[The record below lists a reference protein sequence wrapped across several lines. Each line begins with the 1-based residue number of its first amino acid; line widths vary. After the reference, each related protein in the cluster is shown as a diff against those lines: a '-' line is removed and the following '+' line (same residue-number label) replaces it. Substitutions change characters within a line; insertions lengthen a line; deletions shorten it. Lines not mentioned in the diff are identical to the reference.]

1 MRRPCLAVHPLETR
15 DAPTVTPV
23 GAEFRVNG
31 TTNNTQSAP
40 SVASDDVG
48 NFVVAWESLQ
58 DGSGFGVY
66 ARRYDANGNPLGGE
80 FLVNGFTTGAQRS
93 PAVAMDA
100 DGDFVIAFESY
111 NQDGDGYG
119 VYARQ
124 YDRFGVA
131 QGPAF
136 LVNTT
141 TADSQFRP
149 AVAMDDDGDF
159 VVAWES
165 YPDGSGAGVY
175 FQRYN
180 TAGTAQG
187 VETRA
192 NSITTDYQVNPSVA
206 MDADGDFV
214 VAWQSYFTDGDAY
227 GIYARRFTAAG
238 APLATETRVNV
249 VTTGQQQE
257 PAVAVDADGDYVV
270 AWESDLQDG
279 SGFGV
284 FARRYNSS
292 GVALSGEF
300 RVNTAT
306 AADQRSAA
314 VAIDADGDFVVTWSS
329 FGQEAANFGIYGQR
343 YLANG
348 TADGGE
354 FHVNTYTTAHQT
366 APAVAADAD
375 GKFVVVWTSEGQ
387 DGSGTGIYG
396 QRFRGAFPPRLQ
408 SLFINDGSVQ
418 RSRVTGLTVRFDQ
431 VVTLPPA
438 PAAAFAVAGPG
449 GPVALAANTGQSTPT
464 QTIVVLSFS
473 GPGTT
478 GGSLDDGN
486 YTFTILA
493 NQVTG
498 ADGQLF
504 DGNGDGVGGDNFSF
518 AFFRLFGDAD
528 GDGDVDAAD
537 YGAFRLTFGT
547 AANLAF
553 DFDGDGDVDAADFG
567 AFRLRFGTSI

>member
-1 MRRPCLAVHPLETR
+1 MRRLRLVVDALESR

-23 GAEFRVNG
+23 GAEFRVNV

-40 SVASDDVG
+40 AVASDNTG
-48 NFVVAWESLQ
+48 NFVVVWESLQ
-58 DGSGFGVY
+58 DGSGFGIF
-66 ARRYDANGNPLGGE
+66 ARRYDASGNPLGGE
-80 FLVNGFTTGAQRS
+80 FLVNGFTTGGQRS

-100 DGDFVIAFESY
+100 DGDFVVAFESY

-119 VYARQ
+119 VYARR
-124 YDRFGVA
+124 YDRFGA
-131 QGPAF
+131 PQGPAF

-165 YPDGSGAGVY
+165 YPDGSGAGVF
-175 FQRYN
+175 FQRY
-180 TAGTAQG
+180 TSAGVPQG
-187 VETRA
+187 AETRA
-192 NSITTDYQVNPSVA
+192 NSLTTDYQVNPAVG

-227 GIYARRFTAAG
+227 GIYVRRFNAAG
-238 APLATETRVNV
+238 APLAAEARVNV
-249 VTTGQQQE
+249 VTAGQQQE
-257 PAVAVDADGDYVV
+257 PSVAVDADGDFVV

-284 FARRYNSS
+284 YARRYNSS
-292 GVALSGEF
+292 GVAVSGEF
-300 RVNTAT
+300 RVNTT
-306 AADQRSAA
+306 TTADQRSAA

-329 FGQEAANFGIYGQR
+329 FGQEATNYGIYGQR

-354 FHVNTYTTAHQT
+354 FHVNTYTSGHQT
-366 APAVAADAD
+366 SPVVASDAA
-375 GKFVVVWTSEGQ
+375 GEFVVVWTSDGQ
-387 DGSGTGIYG
+387 DGSGTGVYG
-396 QRFRGAFPPRLQ
+396 QRFRGALPPRLQ
-408 SLFINDGSVQ
+408 SLLINDGSVQ

-431 VVTLPPA
+431 VVNLPPA
-438 PAAAFAVAGPG
+438 PASAFQVTGPG
-449 GPVALAANTGQSTPT
+449 GLIGLGADVSQSTPS
-464 QTIVVLSFS
+464 QTIVVLSFN

-478 GGSLDDGN
+478 AGSLEDGN
-486 YTFTILA
+486 YTFTIQA

-498 ADGQLF
+498 SDGQFF
-504 DGNGDGVGGDNFSF
+504 DGNGNGVGGDNFSF
-518 AFFRLFGDAD
+518 SFFRLFGDAD

-537 YGAFRLTFGT
+537 FGAFRSVFGT
-547 AANLAF
+547 VSNTF
-553 DFDGDGDVDAADFG
+553 DSDGDGDVDAADFG
-567 AFRLRFGTSI
+567 AFRLRFGTSV